1 MKTKKRFFRLIVTL
15 GLLALLVLPASPAI
29 ADNTVSIGV
38 TSTQVPEGSDF
49 IAKVNI
55 DSITDFDAAQY
66 DITYDPAV
74 IEVTDVTA
82 GNIGGTTI
90 PVSSWGYIPT
100 GVQGTIRVINNV
112 DGTPGVSGSGYLAEI
127 HFDVV
132 SASGATS
139 SIDLHDGILGDKD
152 AQEITPATWTD
163 GSVDVVTTM
172 TTDFSADKTEV
183 LINQAVTFT
192 DTSSGGTPGYTYAW
206 DFGDTGTSTE
216 ASPTHSFASPGNY
229 TVSLAVT
236 DSLGSNDTETKTNYI
251 TVYAAL
257 VASCSADI
265 DEPVVGQTVTFNSG
279 TTVGGKPGYTYA
291 WDFGDSSTSTE
302 ANPSYSY
309 AASGTYNVTLT
320 VTDSLGN
327 TDDTTVAVTVYK
339 LGDADESGTVDI
351 LDLTHVEHIIIGDSG
366 YVYTTWADTN
376 SSGDINALDLTAI
389 ELIIMNP

>member
-1 MKTKKRFFRLIVTL
+1 MKINKGVFWIIVTL
-15 GLLALLVLPASPAI
+15 SLFTLLALPTSPAI

-38 TSTQVPEGSDF
+38 TSTQVPESSAF
-49 IAKVNI
+49 IARVNI
-55 DSITDFDAAQY
+55 DSITNFDAAQY

-74 IEVTDVTA
+74 IEVTDVTS

-90 PVSSWGYIPT
+90 PISSWGYIPI

-132 SASGATS
+132 GTSGATS
-139 SIDLHDGILGDKD
+139 SIDLHDGILGDKE
-152 AQEITPATWTD
+152 AQEITPVTWTD
-163 GSVDVVTTM
+163 GSVDVMATVAA
-172 TTDFSADKTEV
+172 DFSADKTEV

-206 DFGDTGTSTE
+206 DFGDSSTSTE
-216 ASPTHSFASPGNY
+216 ANPTHSYASPGNY
-229 TVSLAVT
+229 TVSLTVT
-236 DSLGSNDTETKTNYI
+236 DSLGGSDTETETNYI

-257 VASCSADI
+257 VAGASTDI
-265 DEPVVGQTVTFNSG
+265 DEVAVGQTVTFNSG

-291 WDFGDSSTSTE
+291 WDFGDSNTSTE

-309 AASGTYNVTLT
+309 AASGTHNVTLT

-327 TDDTTVAVTVYK
+327 TDDITVSVTVYK
-339 LGDADESGTVDI
+339 LGDADKSGTVDI
-351 LDLTHVEHIIIGDSG
+351 LDITNVEHIIMGDSG
-366 YVYTTWADTN
+366 YVYTTWADVN
-376 SSGDINALDLTAI
+376 SSGSINALDITAI